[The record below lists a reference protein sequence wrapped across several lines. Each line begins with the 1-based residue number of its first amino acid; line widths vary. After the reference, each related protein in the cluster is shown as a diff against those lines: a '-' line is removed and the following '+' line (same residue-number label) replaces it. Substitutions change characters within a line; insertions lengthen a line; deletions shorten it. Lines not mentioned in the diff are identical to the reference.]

1 MFIVSMRI
9 NAHDAYDWDLVNVVS
24 LPLQTRC
31 KAMRQAGR
39 KGSIPLMEGD
49 NLHGSLG

>member
-24 LPLQTRC
+24 LPLQTSC
-31 KAMRQAGR
+31 KAKASGPGR
-39 KGSIPLMEGD
+39 KHSFDGGR
-49 NLHGSLG
+49 